1 MSLSQCQPPAPL
13 FSPHHLP
20 RHHPQR
26 PLAGGLEA
34 EDLFL
39 DIGGQQGQVEELG
52 DAGAGEPILTGQGGA
67 VLKLAAIDGVPNPV
81 RHGEHASHPSG
92 PSDGCGRRGRWL
104 LAEDHVAALAASEQ
118 VAGEDP
124 FALLAAVFALPALV
138 GACAAFGSRGPHCSW
153 SRLLLTPRGHVG
165 RLGRLVEQVFH
176 VLGQVHQLGGH
187 LAGDVVHDDPL
198 DYRAHQA
205 GLILD
210 GEHVPDIVEVS
221 QRIGDPARLHLG
233 LASSFRARSIW

>member
-1 MSLSQCQPPAPL
+1 MVSPPSHAQG
-13 FSPHHLP
+13 P
-20 RHHPQR
+20 RR
-26 PLAGGLEA
+26 
-34 EDLFL
+34 
-39 DIGGQQGQVEELG
+39 
-52 DAGAGEPILTGQGGA
+52 
-67 VLKLAAIDGVPNPV
+67 
-81 RHGEHASHPSG
+81 
-92 PSDGCGRRGRWL
+92 
-104 LAEDHVAALAASEQ
+104 
-118 VAGEDP
+118 
-124 FALLAAVFALPALV
+124 
-138 GACAAFGSRGPHCSW
+138 
-153 SRLLLTPRGHVG
+153 